1 MKELKAEAIMVFQL
15 DPLAPIRFWRLNE
28 NSLAE
33 TDNLLVEKLAEE
45 GGELVQKDGI
55 TDESLLSASLL
66 DNQLNRLAVEQQVGG
81 KWLVDDSQLA
91 STDAP
96 KAEGEKK
103 ATLFGGKNFFG
114 SMEQKNAKTNILQA
128 RNKSATASTSK
139 AVSIAVPSNSTN
151 SGGGF
156 MRTLTGAL
164 TRSQSSSKS
173 GGQKG
178 LTGLQNLGK

>member
-1 MKELKAEAIMVFQL
+1 MKELKAEAVSIFQL
-15 DPLAPIRFWRLNE
+15 DNLAPIRFWRLNE

-33 TDNLLVEKLAEE
+33 TDNILVEKLAEE

-66 DNQLNRLAVEQQVGG
+66 DNEMNRLAVEQQVDG
-81 KWLVDDSQLA
+81 KWLVEEGQLA
-91 STDAP
+91 STTTP
-96 KAEGEKK
+96 KVEGEKK
-103 ATLFGGKNFFG
+103 TTLFGGKNFFG
-114 SMEQKNAKTNILQA
+114 SMEQKNAKPHMLQA

-151 SGGGF
+151 SGGSF
-156 MRTLTGAL
+156 MRSLTGAL
-164 TRSQSSSKS
+164 TRSQSTSKS